1 MEKKLDYKSGVF
13 YCPKCGYKKFNK
25 YTNWLSRIEYIKG
38 IPQTKYI
45 FYRKKNKCACCLC
58 CFLCSSND
66 ISFYSCFV
74 QVLKCK
80 VVCVDIIFFPCYLL
94 CNIFYLLFCSIAD
107 FFNLCCCRYEE
118 YEDVC
123 EYIYLEKEYDNESKK
138 FKEGIEYY
146 LLAKK
151 EGDIWKLCKGFTET
165 EWKEFKIESRCAK
178 CGNITDTFSD
188 FIEKK
193 DISVIS
199 NQPTSTDIL
208 NEPPI
213 AVNIGQQASN
223 YTPIVC
229 KLSDKFSSVQKK
241 YFDKNPELKTEL
253 KSESQFYVF
262 LVGGIKLEPNKTLE
276 EQGVKDGENII
287 MNIMDNMEN

>member
-1 MEKKLDYKSGVF
+1 M
-13 YCPKCGYKKFNK
+13 
-25 YTNWLSRIEYIKG
+25 
-38 IPQTKYI
+38 
-45 FYRKKNKCACCLC
+45 
-58 CFLCSSND
+58 
-66 ISFYSCFV
+66 

-80 VVCVDIIFFPCYLL
+80 YVCVDIIFFPCYLL

-123 EYIYLEKEYDNESKK
+123 EYSYIENEYDNESKT
-138 FKEGIEYY
+138 FKDHSEYY

-165 EWKEFKIESRCAK
+165 EWKEFKIESRCQK

-193 DISVIS
+193 DITVIS
-199 NQPTSTDIL
+199 NQPTSIDIL
-208 NEPPI
+208 NEQPI
-213 AVNIGQQASN
+213 AVNIGSPAKG
-223 YTPIVC
+223 YYPLVC

-241 YFDKNPELKTEL
+241 YFDKYPELKTEL
-253 KSESQFYVF
+253 ESKICVF
-262 LVGGIKLEPNKTLE
+262 LVDGINLEPKKTLE
-276 EQGVKDGENII
+276 EQGVKDGANII
-287 MNIMDNMEN
+287 MNIMDNM